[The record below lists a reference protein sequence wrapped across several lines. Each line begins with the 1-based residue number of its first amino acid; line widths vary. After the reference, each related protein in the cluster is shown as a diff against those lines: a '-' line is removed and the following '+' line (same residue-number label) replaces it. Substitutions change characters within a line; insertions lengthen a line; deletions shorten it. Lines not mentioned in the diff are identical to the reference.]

1 MKTRLSIDVETPEQV
16 HEQLQ
21 VLKYLSPACDA
32 SHLGWFEWIVEE
44 LEAILSGD
52 SSFSI
57 EEMQAEIQ
65 HWATGVENVELIQYG
80 MTYRELLIS
89 KGIDPDDTS
98 LDSAYILDG
107 VLHHS

>member
-32 SHLGWFEWIVEE
+32 DRLGWFEWIVEE

-52 SSFSI
+52 SSFTI
-57 EEMQAEIQ
+57 EEMQAEIR
-65 HWATGVENVELIQYG
+65 HWVMGVENVELIKYG
-80 MTYRELLIS
+80 ITHRELLVS
-89 KGIDPDDTS
+89 KGFDPDDPN
-98 LDSAYILDG
+98 LDRAYILDG
-107 VLHHS
+107 VLDHW